1 MTKTEIRIELGT
13 VPAGQTEV
21 TFGVDL
27 SRGFT
32 EWLATKRFSLARHRQ
47 RHTDANPGT
56 SLWSGNTA
64 NVRESQK

>member
-1 MTKTEIRIELGT
+1 MTKTEPET

-32 EWLATKRFSLARHRQ
+32 EWLATKRFSLARYRQ

-56 SLWSGNTA
+56 SLWA
-64 NVRESQK
+64 